1 MRRLTSKRTFGACLA
16 VAVIAG
22 IVASLDAGPS
32 RYGFSDRVE
41 RHLFPEVTTGPA
53 EPAWSPDGKWI
64 AFSMQGDIWKVPATG
79 GKAIALTKGPST
91 YFEPAWSP
99 EGKWIAFSMDTN
111 GNLDLGMVGADG
123 GDVTRLTSGREVDI
137 EPAWTRDGA
146 GIVFISNRTR
156 GFDICVLRM
165 SDKEVTPIVAD
176 PGDQTQPTISPDGKT
191 LAYVSSV
198 QGKLGTGGIW
208 TRPMD
213 PATGEVGPAT
223 LVHYEE
229 SEYRMR
235 PTFTADGK
243 SIVFGSDERG
253 SNDIA
258 IVPAGGGNPAVI
270 TNDPMGEY
278 SPAPSPDGSSL
289 AFISNRT
296 GPMTL
301 FVAPAGGGPRS
312 SWREVTIESRRWPG
326 PEGRLHGRIEGPD
339 GALTAARVMVVASD
353 GRSYTPDNGFA
364 RVIAITETGYFH
376 STGTFDIAVP
386 IGPLKLEV
394 MKGFEYL
401 PATSTVLV
409 EEGERNNITIRLRRA
424 IDAPARGWYSG
435 DTHAHDLH
443 QGRFGLTHKTLFE
456 QSLAEDLHVTNVL
469 IHMDG
474 TRLMGRWEDLT
485 GKIDPLSTPSHI
497 MQFAEEFRGSLGHIG
512 MLGINRYVLPLIG
525 GENNTAYAQV
535 ASDVPYLDGA
545 RAQGGIAGFM
555 HPYTGASPNPT
566 GWAGSL
572 IPVDV
577 ALGKGEFYDVESLYS
592 DEKASAEM
600 YYKLLNCGF
609 HLAATGGTDNFPD
622 VWRDPPPGTDRTYAK
637 VQGPLTL
644 ASWLSAIKAG
654 RTFGTTGPLV
664 FLTVDGA
671 EPGRQLDRPAS
682 SPTKVRVVADVV
694 SIAPAGALDIIVNG
708 KVAATTAVTT
718 TGATPFHFVSD
729 IDVPLGGWVAAR
741 IMGSSSREVADSY
754 AFAQTSPVYVVRDGK
769 PFVSAEDAKFLAAV
783 VDAIWAR
790 ASRSPWRSDAER
802 DAFKREIDQA
812 RTTYL
817 RLAGQ

>member
-1 MRRLTSKRTFGACLA
+1 
-16 VAVIAG
+16 
-22 IVASLDAGPS
+22 
-32 RYGFSDRVE
+32 
-41 RHLFPEVTTGPA
+41 
-53 EPAWSPDGKWI
+53 
-64 AFSMQGDIWKVPATG
+64 MQGDIWKIPANG
-79 GKAIALTKGPST
+79 GKAIALTKGQST

-99 EGKWIAFSMDTN
+99 DGKSIAFSMDTN
-111 GNLDLGMVGADG
+111 GNLDLGMIGADG

-137 EPAWTRDGA
+137 EPTWTRDGA
-146 GIVFISNRTR
+146 GIVFISSRTR
-156 GFDICVLRM
+156 GFDVFLLRV
-165 SDKEVTPIVAD
+165 SDKVVTPMVSD
-176 PGDQTQPTISPDGKT
+176 PGDQTQPAISPDGRL
-191 LAYVSSV
+191 LAYVSPV

-208 TRPMD
+208 TRPID

-235 PTFTADGK
+235 PAFTADGK

-258 IVPAGGGNPAVI
+258 IVPTAGGNPAVI
-270 TNDPMGEY
+270 TNDPMGEF

-301 FVAPAGGGPRS
+301 FVAPVSGGPRS
-312 SWREVTIESRRWPG
+312 SWREVNIDSRRWPG

-339 GALTAARVMVVASD
+339 GALTAARVMAVASD
-353 GRSYTPDNGFA
+353 GRSYAPDNGFA

-376 STGTFDIAVP
+376 STGTFEIAVP

-394 MKGFEYL
+394 MKGFEYV

-409 EEGERNNITIRLRRA
+409 QEGENNNITIRLRRA
-424 IDAPARGWYSG
+424 VDAPARGWYSG

-485 GKIDPLSTPSHI
+485 GTLDPLSTPTHVL
-497 MQFAEEFRGSLGHIG
+497 QFAEEFRGSLGHIG
-512 MLGINRYVLPLIG
+512 MLGINKYVLPLIG
-525 GENNTAYAQV
+525 GEGNTAYAQV

-545 RAQGGIAGFM
+545 RAQGGIAGYM
-555 HPYTGASPNPT
+555 HPYTGSSPSPT

-592 DEKASAEM
+592 DERASAEM

-637 VQGPLTL
+637 LQGPLTL
-644 ASWLSAIKAG
+644 ASWLAAIKAG

-664 FLTVDGA
+664 FLTVEGRD
-671 EPGRQLDRPAS
+671 PGDTIALGPAA
-682 SPTKVRVVADVV
+682 PEKLRVRAVVEGIVPV
-694 SIAPAGALDIIVNG
+694 NQLDIIVNG
-708 KVAATTAVTT
+708 RVAGSVTVHDGTQTSVTFDEDIAV
-718 TGATPFHFVSD
+718 PQ
-729 IDVPLGGWVAAR
+729 GGWVAAR
-741 IMGSSSREVADSY
+741 VMGPSSRQVADSY

-769 PFVSAEDAKFLAAV
+769 PFVSAEDAKFLGEI

-790 ASRSPWRSDAER
+790 ASRSPWRSDGER
-802 DAFKREIDQA
+802 DGFKKQIDDA
-812 RTTYL
+812 RAVYS
-817 RLAGQ
+817 RLAGMR

>member
-1 MRRLTSKRTFGACLA
+1 M
-16 VAVIAG
+16 
-22 IVASLDAGPS
+22 
-32 RYGFSDRVE
+32 
-41 RHLFPEVTTGPA
+41 FPEVTTGPA
-53 EPAWSPDGKWI
+53 EPAWSPDGRWL
-64 AFSMQGDIWKVPATG
+64 AFSMQGDIWKIPAAG

-99 EGKWIAFSMDTN
+99 DGRSIAFSMDTN

-146 GIVFISNRTR
+146 SIVFISARTR
-156 GFDICVLRM
+156 GFDVCLLRL
-165 SDKEVTPIVAD
+165 SDGQVTPIVAD
-176 PGDQTQPTISPDGKT
+176 PGDQTQPAISPDGRT
-191 LAYVSSV
+191 LAYVSPV
-198 QGKLGTGGIW
+198 QGRLGTGGIW

-213 PATGEVGPAT
+213 PAMGEVGAAT

-235 PTFTADGK
+235 PAFTADGK

-258 IVPAGGGNPAVI
+258 IVPAAGGNPAVI
-270 TNDPMGEY
+270 TNDPMGEF
-278 SPAPSPDGSSL
+278 SPAPSPDGAAL

-301 FVAPAGGGPRS
+301 FVAPASGGPRS
-312 SWREVTIESRRWPG
+312 SWREVNIESRRRPG
-326 PEGRLHGRIEGPD
+326 PEGRLRGRIEGPD
-339 GALTAARVMVVASD
+339 GAPTAARVMVVASD
-353 GRSYTPDNGFA
+353 GRPYAPDNGFA

-386 IGPLKLEV
+386 TGPLKLEV

-401 PATSTVLV
+401 PATLTVLV
-409 EEGERNNITIRLRRA
+409 EEGGNNNVTIRLRRA
-424 IDAPARGWYSG
+424 VDAPARGWYSG
-435 DTHAHDLH
+435 DTHAHTLH
-443 QGRFGLTHKTLFE
+443 QGRFGLTNKTLFE

-469 IHMDG
+469 VHMDG
-474 TRLMGRWEDLT
+474 TRLMGRWDDLT
-485 GKIDPLSTPSHI
+485 GKLDPLSTPTHLL
-497 MQFAEEFRGSLGHIG
+497 QFAQEFRGSLGHIG
-512 MLGINRYVLPLIG
+512 LLGVNQYVLPLIG
-525 GENNTAYAQV
+525 GEGSTAYAQV
-535 ASDVPYLDGA
+535 ASDVPYLDA
-545 RAQGGIAGFM
+545 APAQRGIAGFM
-555 HPYTGASPNPT
+555 HPYTGSSPSPA

-577 ALGKGEFYDVESLYS
+577 ALGKGGFYDVASLYS
-592 DEKASAEM
+592 DERASAEM
-600 YYKLLNCGF
+600 YYKLLNCGLR
-609 HLAATGGTDNFPD
+609 LAATGGTDNFPD

-644 ASWLSAIKAG
+644 TSWLAAIKAG

-671 EPGRQLDRPAS
+671 EPGAQLNRAAS
-682 SPTKVRVVADVV
+682 STTKARVVAEVI
-694 SIAPAGALDIIVNG
+694 SIAPAGTLDIIVNG
-708 KVAATTAVTT
+708 KVAATAPVTT
-718 TGATPFHFVSD
+718 TGATPFRFAG
-729 IDVPLGGWVAAR
+729 DVELPQGGWVAAR
-741 IMGSSSREVADSY
+741 VIGPSSREVADSY

-769 PFVSAEDAKFLAAV
+769 PFVSAEDAKFLADV

-790 ASRSPWRSDAER
+790 ASRSAWRSDAER
-802 DAFKREIDQA
+802 EAFKREIDQA
-812 RTTYL
+812 RAVYL
-817 RLAGQ
+817 RLAGNR